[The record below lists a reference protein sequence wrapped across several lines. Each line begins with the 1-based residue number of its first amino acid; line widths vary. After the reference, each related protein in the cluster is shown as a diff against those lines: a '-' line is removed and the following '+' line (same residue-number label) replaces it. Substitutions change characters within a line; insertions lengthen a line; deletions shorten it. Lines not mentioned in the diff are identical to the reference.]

1 MGRWLLKLLDL
12 PAVTV
17 FRIWGLSI
25 LFFRDECRLIELR
38 LPWPLMEHLSGT
50 SLGRLWLIMGWD
62 EGLEPAMA
70 PGEAGS
76 AIELPSPWLS
86 LWRKALLMLP
96 DSGFFLCLQSQKQN
110 KSIQA
115 GTRNGLSFEDIPP
128 KQHRGQWEETRRC
141 PDYKYTRDFRSLC
154 GNSEIIPV

>member
-17 FRIWGLSI
+17 FRICGLSI

-115 GTRNGLSFEDIPP
+115 GTHNGLQFEDIPP
-128 KQHRGQWEETRRC
+128 KQHRGQWEETKILRLQIH
-141 PDYKYTRDFRSLC
+141 PGF
-154 GNSEIIPV
+154 